1 MSLYAQLRDSI
12 LQLQGM
18 IRDVKYTIDQLMVR
32 YEIPPG
38 LHESQTR
45 ISLILEEARLLLRN
59 SATLRALERVARL
72 DPTSDILDPRS
83 DMIDM
88 AVVTTE
94 KTLQKIEK
102 LLSEATHEPAY
113 EKINVVSILSSSP
126 GGRIRPIWP
135 QEYVNTEEYVSTTVH
150 QDRSVKMPEKGR
162 MTLRVDKA
170 MPLISK
176 KIEETRRIMRDI
188 RLAQELM
195 HPSPQVVEESSD
207 LIDIAHLKSILPTQ
221 KIAPLQFEIVQD
233 QLRILSRSSK
243 PEEAAASPV
252 SAAKT
257 QILGLGDQIILEL
270 ERSNCDRRLLE
281 AINKTQ
287 AEILSEKNIVGIA
300 ISGIY
305 CGNLAKAFQPELA
318 GAVDVMLSTYSMTI
332 GMYAAQFP
340 EWRSFLENSASAEI
354 DESDLSVIQ
363 STITSLADNL
373 EKNPGLVDPEV
384 PRTLRE
390 ISQFIQHPRQS
401 AKRMAFAAIRTAEN
415 LIISIWKHSADFLG
429 RTLEK
434 TKEVGSSIA
443 SKAVVYSLAGIALG
457 AAAGISPLT
466 SKILEMSWMRS
477 AIELVER
484 QRARLMQD

>member
-72 DPTSDILDPRS
+72 DPISDILDPRS
-83 DMIDM
+83 DVIDM

-113 EKINVVSILSSSP
+113 EKINVVSIHSSFP

-135 QEYVNTEEYVSTTVH
+135 QEYVNTTVH
-150 QDRSVKMPEKGR
+150 QDRSVKMPEQGR
-162 MTLRVDKA
+162 KTLRVDKA

-233 QLRILSRSSK
+233 KLRILSRSSK

-363 STITSLADNL
+363 SAITSLADNL

-443 SKAVVYSLAGIALG
+443 SKVVLYSLIGIALS

-466 SKILEMSWMRS
+466 SKIPEMGWMRN

-484 QRARLMQD
+484 QRTRLMQD

>member
-1 MSLYAQLRDSI
+1 MSLYAQLRESNF
-12 LQLQGM
+12 QLQGM
-18 IRDVKYTIDQLMVR
+18 IRDVKHTIDQLMGR
-32 YEIPPG
+32 YESAPG
-38 LHESQTR
+38 LYESQTR
-45 ISLILEEARLLLRN
+45 ISLILEEAQLLLRN
-59 SATLRALERVARL
+59 SATLRALERVARF
-72 DPTSDILDPRS
+72 DPQSDMLDPRP
-83 DMIDM
+83 DVIDM
-88 AVVTTE
+88 VVFTTE
-94 KTLQKIEK
+94 KKLQKIEE
-102 LLSEATHEPAY
+102 LLSEATHELAY
-113 EKINVVSILSSSP
+113 EKVSVIP
-126 GGRIRPIWP
+126 IRIPFPAERIRPIWP
-135 QEYVNTEEYVSTTVH
+135 QEYVNTTVH
-150 QDRSVKMPEKGR
+150 QDRSVKMPAPGR
-162 MTLRVDKA
+162 KTLRVGKA
-170 MPLISK
+170 MPLISRR
-176 KIEETRRIMRDI
+176 IEETRRIIRDI
-188 RLAQELM
+188 RLAQVLM
-195 HPSPQVVEESSD
+195 DPSPQVVEESSD
-207 LIDIAHLKSILPTQ
+207 LIDVARLKSILPTQ

-340 EWRSFLENSASAEI
+340 EWRRFLENSASAEI

-363 STITSLADNL
+363 SAITSLADNL

-415 LIISIWKHSADFLG
+415 LVISIWSHSADFLG
-429 RTLEK
+429 RKLEK
-434 TKEVGSSIA
+434 TKEIGSSVA
-443 SKAVVYSLAGIALG
+443 AKAVILSLLVIALD

-466 SKILEMSWMRS
+466 SKIAEMNWMRN

-484 QRARLMQD
+484 QRTRLMQD

>member
-1 MSLYAQLRDSI
+1 MGRHETTPELDEAQT
-12 LQLQGM
+12 
-18 IRDVKYTIDQLMVR
+18 K
-32 YEIPPG
+32 
-38 LHESQTR
+38 
-45 ISLILEEARLLLRN
+45 ISLFFEEAKLLLRRPLL
-59 SATLRALERVARL
+59 SRAFRVARL
-72 DPTSDILDPRS
+72 NFNS
-83 DMIDM
+83 
-88 AVVTTE
+88 E
-94 KTLQKIEK
+94 KVEITDETLQKITK
-102 LLSEATHEPAY
+102 LLSKVIDEPNY
-113 EKINVVSILSSSP
+113 QKISVIPILRFHFTST
-126 GGRIRPIWP
+126 RKPIWP
-135 QEYVNTEEYVSTTVH
+135 QGYLNTTEPRNRVESAKRDGEFLVVGH
-150 QDRSVKMPEKGR
+150 A
-162 MTLRVDKA
+162 MTLIVE
-170 MPLISK
+170 
-176 KIEETRRIMRDI
+176 KINDTRQILRHMR
-188 RLAQELM
+188 LEQELVDP
-195 HPSPQVVEESSD
+195 PSPVIEESSD
-207 LIDIAHLKSILPTQ
+207 LIDIARLKSILPKQ

-233 QLRILSRSSK
+233 KLRILPRSSK
-243 PEEAAASPV
+243 PEEVAVSPI

-257 QILGLGDQIILEL
+257 QILGLGDQIVLEL

-287 AEILSEKNIVGIA
+287 AEILSEESIVQIA

-415 LIISIWKHSADFLG
+415 LVISIWSHSADFLG
-429 RTLEK
+429 RKLEK
-434 TKEVGSSIA
+434 TKEIGSSVA
-443 SKAVVYSLAGIALG
+443 ARVVVLSLLVIALD
-457 AAAGISPLT
+457 AAVGISPLT
-466 SKILEMSWMRS
+466 SKISEMNWMRS

-484 QRARLMQD
+484 QRTRLMQD

>member
-1 MSLYAQLRDSI
+1 MSLYPQLRDSI
-12 LQLQGM
+12 FQLQGM
-18 IRDVKYTIDQLMVR
+18 IRDVKYTIDRTMER
-32 YEIPPG
+32 YDRDPG
-38 LHESQTR
+38 LNESQTR

-59 SATLRALERVARL
+59 SVTLRALERVARL

-83 DMIDM
+83 DVIDM

-113 EKINVVSILSSSP
+113 EKIIVAPIHSSFP
-126 GGRIRPIWP
+126 GGRIRPFWP
-135 QEYVNTEEYVSTTVH
+135 QEYVNTTAH
-150 QDRSVKMPEKGR
+150 LDRSVKMPEQGR
-162 MTLRVDKA
+162 KTLRVGKA

-176 KIEETRRIMRDI
+176 RIEETRRIMRDI
-188 RLAQELM
+188 RLVQELM
-195 HPSPQVVEESSD
+195 DLSPQVVEESSD
-207 LIDIAHLKSILPTQ
+207 LIDVARLKSILPTQ

-257 QILGLGDQIILEL
+257 QILGLGDQIVLEL

-287 AEILSEKNIVGIA
+287 AEILSEESIVRIA
-300 ISGIY
+300 ISGLY

-354 DESDLSVIQ
+354 EESDLSVIQ
-363 STITSLADNL
+363 STVTSLADSL
-373 EKNPGLVDPEV
+373 ERNPGLVDPEV

-415 LIISIWKHSADFLG
+415 LVISIWSHSADFLG
-429 RTLEK
+429 RKLEK
-434 TKEVGSSIA
+434 TKEIGSSVA
-443 SKAVVYSLAGIALG
+443 AKAVVLSLLVIALD

-466 SKILEMSWMRS
+466 SKISEMNWMRS

-484 QRARLMQD
+484 QRTRLMQD

>member
-1 MSLYAQLRDSI
+1 MIGDLLRSIDLTVMRRRDFHADNAAAI
-12 LQLQGM
+12 LQLIEILHNARSLLEQPRLSRAINRLGQLRRKSEK
-18 IRDVKYTIDQLMVR
+18 IDITEDTLQRVAQFLLEAVDEKNYQKISVLPIASLALNPQIWPLDYLNTAKSRSPKEPSGRDG
-32 YEIPPG
+32 EILLVG
-38 LHESQTR
+38 NA
-45 ISLILEEARLLLRN
+45 ISLILE
-59 SATLRALERVARL
+59 
-72 DPTSDILDPRS
+72 
-83 DMIDM
+83 
-88 AVVTTE
+88 
-94 KTLQKIEK
+94 
-102 LLSEATHEPAY
+102 
-113 EKINVVSILSSSP
+113 
-126 GGRIRPIWP
+126 
-135 QEYVNTEEYVSTTVH
+135 
-150 QDRSVKMPEKGR
+150 
-162 MTLRVDKA
+162 
-170 MPLISK
+170 
-176 KIEETRRIMRDI
+176 KIEETQRIMGVM
-188 RLAQELM
+188 RLAEPLM
-195 HPSPQVVEESSD
+195 DSSPAASKENAD
-207 LIDIAHLKSILPTQ
+207 RFDIDRLKSIMPVQ

-233 QLRILSRSSK
+233 QLKILSRSRKS
-243 PEEAAASPV
+243 EEFALSPV
-252 SAAKT
+252 LAAKT
-257 QILGLGDQIILEL
+257 EILELGDQIVLEL
-270 ERSNCDRRLLE
+270 QRSNCDRRLLE
-281 AINKTQ
+281 AISKTQ
-287 AEILSEKNIVGIA
+287 GQILSEQNIVRIA

-373 EKNPGLVDPEV
+373 ERNPGLVDPEV

-443 SKAVVYSLAGIALG
+443 SKAVVYSLITIALG
-457 AAAGISPLT
+457 AAAGISPLI
-466 SKILEMSWMRS
+466 SKIPEMGWMRN

-484 QRARLMQD
+484 QGTRLMQD

>member
-1 MSLYAQLRDSI
+1 MSFYVELRDSTS
-12 LQLQGM
+12 QLRGM
-18 IRDVKYTIDQLMVR
+18 IRDVKHTIDQNIGR
-32 YEIPPG
+32 YESAPG

-45 ISLILEEARLLLRN
+45 ISLILEEARLLLT
-59 SATLRALERVARL
+59 SSPTSRALDREARL
-72 DPTSDILDPRS
+72 NVTSDMLHPRS
-83 DMIDM
+83 DVIGFTV
-88 AVVTTE
+88 AVTE
-94 KTLQKIEK
+94 KTLRKIEK
-102 LLSEATHEPAY
+102 LLSEATREPMY
-113 EKINVVSILSSSP
+113 QKISEIPLARYRFTST
-126 GGRIRPIWP
+126 RKPIWP
-135 QEYVNTEEYVSTTVH
+135 QDYFNTTEFPNPGQPSKRDGEFLLI
-150 QDRSVKMPEKGR
+150 GGA
-162 MTLRVDKA
+162 MT
-170 MPLISK
+170 LISK
-176 KIEETRRIMRDI
+176 NIEETRKIMRTM

-195 HPSPQVVEESSD
+195 DPSPQVVEESSD
-207 LIDIAHLKSILPTQ
+207 LIDVARLKSILPTQ

-257 QILGLGDQIILEL
+257 QILGLGDQIVLEL

-287 AEILSEKNIVGIA
+287 AEILSEESIVQIA

-373 EKNPGLVDPEV
+373 EKNSVLVDPEV

-415 LIISIWKHSADFLG
+415 LVISIWSHSADFLG
-429 RTLEK
+429 RKLEK
-434 TKEVGSSIA
+434 TKEIGSSVA
-443 SKAVVYSLAGIALG
+443 ARAVVLSLLVIALD

-466 SKILEMSWMRS
+466 SKISEMNWMRS

-484 QRARLMQD
+484 QRTRLMQD